1 MFLCRSVAEPQRDLG
16 AQALPSH
23 TRSPD
28 PKVVVDSL
36 ADDAGTATP
45 PPGAAEKRTTSPPVV
60 DSKVASPPRA
70 GDTGAGGADGDVR
83 TLASPRIIDVDPIIS
98 RPAGADLASEAQRR
112 LAHRYL
118 ILLHRARGCR
128 DERLTAITLISIM
141 ISSMTMRIRQP

>member
-70 GDTGAGGADGDVR
+70 GDTGAGGVDGDVR

-98 RPAGADLASEAQRR
+98 RPAGADDDLIKDQVKLTWRR
-112 LAHRYL
+112 RP
-118 ILLHRARGCR
+118 R
-128 DERLTAITLISIM
+128 DAWRTRTRFFFIEPEVAATRD
-141 ISSMTMRIRQP
+141 